1 MPLPA
6 DTGAI
11 FDLLAAD
18 EVLAPILGEYRY
30 PSGAVLPAIVRL
42 WPNESL
48 GPGVT
53 VEGLEVI
60 VLRMAP
66 AGGTPWATGE
76 IHQPTTFT
84 ISLIQWAPRSDGRG
98 APWVADGIEA
108 AKARILALLP
118 GSSASDVSLPDGST
132 GQAQYAIRWTNP
144 EIVIPAEA
152 G

>member
-53 VEGLEVI
+53 VEGMEVI
-60 VLRMAP
+60 VLRTAP
-66 AGGTPWATGE
+66 AEGTPWATGE
-76 IHQPTTFT
+76 IHAPTTFT
-84 ISLIQWAPRSDGRG
+84 VSLIQHEARRDGTG
-98 APWVADGIEA
+98 APWVADALEQ
-108 AKARILALLP
+108 AKARVLALLP
-118 GSSASDVSLPDGST
+118 GATASDVGLPDGST
-132 GQAQYAIRWTNP
+132 GLGQYAIRWVNP
-144 EIVIPAEA
+144 EIVIPVEV